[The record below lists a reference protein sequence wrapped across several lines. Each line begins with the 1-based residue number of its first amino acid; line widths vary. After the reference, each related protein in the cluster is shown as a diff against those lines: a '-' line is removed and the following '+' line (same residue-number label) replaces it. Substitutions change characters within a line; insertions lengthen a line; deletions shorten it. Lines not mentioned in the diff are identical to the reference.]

1 MKRAKL
7 FLILVVA
14 ALFIAGGIY
23 YFKSTSK
30 ETKPIETAKVFKDRF
45 EISVGATGEIQPEI
59 SVELKSR
66 ASGEVV
72 EVNVEAGDTVS
83 KGDILIKL
91 DPEDEERNLSIAEA
105 TLFSA
110 RSKLAQTEASLA
122 SSISSRAELRDK
134 YSRRKDA
141 FEKGLVSAEELQS
154 ANTTLEV
161 SSRTIEERAALKRSA
176 GSDLQKAS
184 LSISEARKRLKET
197 IISAPISGTVLN
209 VTAEKGAIV
218 SSGITNVGGG
228 STLMTLADLSS
239 LYVLAKID
247 EADIGRIKIGDE
259 ARIKVDAFQKKN
271 FSGRVSRITPL
282 GVNDANVVTFD
293 VKIEVTDKD
302 ANLLLPGMSSD
313 IEIISHKIDDALQI
327 PLKAIKFERRQNSG
341 ARRPASE
348 NVNEQ
353 PNRKGTVTLVSGETR
368 EITIGISDGINAVI
382 LSGLSEGDEV
392 IIPEPEKNGGA
403 QSILS
408 VGRPKR

>member
-1 MKRAKL
+1 VKRAKL

-154 ANTTLEV
+154 ANPT
-161 SSRTIEERAALKRSA
+161 S
-176 GSDLQKAS
+176 
-184 LSISEARKRLKET
+184 
-197 IISAPISGTVLN
+197 TV
-209 VTAEKGAIV
+209 
-218 SSGITNVGGG
+218 
-228 STLMTLADLSS
+228 
-239 LYVLAKID
+239 
-247 EADIGRIKIGDE
+247 
-259 ARIKVDAFQKKN
+259 
-271 FSGRVSRITPL
+271 
-282 GVNDANVVTFD
+282 
-293 VKIEVTDKD
+293 
-302 ANLLLPGMSSD
+302 
-313 IEIISHKIDDALQI
+313 
-327 PLKAIKFERRQNSG
+327 
-341 ARRPASE
+341 
-348 NVNEQ
+348 
-353 PNRKGTVTLVSGETR
+353 
-368 EITIGISDGINAVI
+368 
-382 LSGLSEGDEV
+382 
-392 IIPEPEKNGGA
+392 
-403 QSILS
+403 
-408 VGRPKR
+408 